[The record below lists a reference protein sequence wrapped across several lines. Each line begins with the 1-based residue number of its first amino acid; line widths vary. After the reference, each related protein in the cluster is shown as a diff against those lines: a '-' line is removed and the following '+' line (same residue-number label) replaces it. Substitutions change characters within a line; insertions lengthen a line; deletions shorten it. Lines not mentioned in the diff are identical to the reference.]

1 MAKHKVLII
10 INPNADLGRARQ
22 KAATLKSIVDEL
34 GGADW
39 AGTVYPT
46 HAIEIARQAI
56 EENYE
61 LIIAG
66 GGDGTSHEVINAL
79 MQVPPENR
87 PKLGFIPLGSGND
100 FAYAIGMHP
109 DPQKAVR
116 QIFNGRPKNIDI
128 GKMVDEYG
136 NVEYWGNAIGVG
148 FDATV
153 TIRSRKFT
161 YLKGFLIYLL
171 AVLQTILLNHE
182 APHFKI
188 QTDQETFEEKLILF
202 VLCNGS
208 REGGGFMV
216 APKAKPDD
224 GIYQYT
230 GIKQVSRLTML
241 RILPQVMKGTHERL
255 SQVRTGTFR
264 KLSIQSNLPMIIHV
278 DGEIIAGF
286 DSNIRQFSSE
296 MIPGA
301 IQAIV

>member
-1 MAKHKVLII
+1 MAKHKALII
-10 INPNADLGRARQ
+10 INPNADLGRAGQ
-22 KAATLKSIVDEL
+22 KAVILKSIVEEL

-46 HAIEIARQAI
+46 HAIEITRQAI
-56 EENYE
+56 EDKYE

-87 PKLGFIPLGSGND
+87 PKLGIIPLGSGND
-100 FAYAIGMHP
+100 FAYAIGMNP
-109 DPQKAVR
+109 DPKTAVR
-116 QIFNGRPKNIDI
+116 QIFTGQPKNIDI
-128 GKMVDEYG
+128 GKMVDEHG
-136 NVEYWGNAIGVG
+136 KVEYWGNAIGVG

-161 YLKGFLIYLL
+161 YLKGFLIYML
-171 AVLQTILLNHE
+171 AVLQTIILDHE
-182 APHFKI
+182 APFFKI
-188 QTDQETFEEKLILF
+188 QTDQETFEDKLILF

-216 APKAKPDD
+216 APKAQPDD

-230 GIKQVSRLTML
+230 GIKQVSRLTMV
-241 RILPQVMKGTHERL
+241 RILPEVMKGTHERL
-255 SQVRTGTFR
+255 SQVRTGIFR
-264 KLSIQSNLPMIIHV
+264 KLSIESNIPMIIHV

-286 DSNIRQFSSE
+286 DSNIYRFSSE